1 MTFQDHA
8 FDTAHKLGTYMAIAQ
23 MMQREIRN
31 LDTAQKADD
40 EFMADWAM
48 RSLRSLAEQLDEAE
62 EKMKK
67 EVDTVAA

>member
-1 MTFQDHA
+1 MKDYMMS
-8 FDTAHKLGTYMAIAQ
+8 TAYKLGTYQAIAQ
-23 MMQREIRN
+23 MMRTEIRN
-31 LDTAQKADD
+31 LAEAQSNDD

-48 RSLRSLAEQLDEAE
+48 RNLRSLATQLDEAE

>member
-1 MTFQDHA
+1 MKDYMMN
-8 FDTAHKLGTYMAIAQ
+8 TAYKLGTYQALAQ

-31 LDTAQKADD
+31 LDAAQKADD

-48 RSLRSLAEQLDEAE
+48 RNLRSLADQMDEAE
-62 EKMKK
+62 EKFKK

>member
-1 MTFQDHA
+1 MKDYMMN
-8 FDTAHKLGTYMAIAQ
+8 TAYKLGTYQAIAD
-23 MMQREIRN
+23 MMRREIRN
-31 LDTAQKADD
+31 LDAAQAADD

-48 RSLRSLAEQLDEAE
+48 RNLRSLATQLDEAE